1 MLRRLEALGLGIRRS
16 ALGPVFALSGLTV
29 RESVRKKVF
38 IVLAVFTLVMLGAT
52 AMLPAIRA
60 EDRVPLVETWAQR
73 GITFFGVLLVVFLA
87 GVSIPEDIEER
98 KIFTLLSKPLARW
111 QLLAG
116 RFAGFACLLAAFAL
130 ATGLISA
137 VFLRVVSRG
146 SGATLA
152 NTTEYLASE
161 VRIEEEKSQATILAR
176 RTPDKPFEATIS
188 GSPDGVAVYRFARLP
203 LHDLPEQV
211 PLRLS
216 FDIQAE
222 ALLMFG
228 IVEIFIRPAARD
240 ISPEPARKLGWE
252 VGWSE
257 KPREGQPPPPIMAK
271 RTFTA
276 KVGVTSEF
284 LFPRSWIDRSG
295 AIDFAVKRAQ
305 PGIGLTVRHGSL
317 AVVSE
322 PHNFEWNFAKGL
334 ASTFLLWTVVLA
346 LTLMGSTV
354 LSAPVNLLFGIAVF
368 VAGSMIGFLRE
379 SLPAVE
385 HQLVQAEQEEA
396 AADDGHHHAK
406 DPIPTP
412 VLRVSQAIS
421 NAVIGVVP
429 DLAEFD
435 VSVPIL
441 QGRDVPVET
450 VGRGLR
456 TALLYA
462 AGALLLG
469 LAFFR
474 MREFR

>member
-1 MLRRLEALGLGIRRS
+1 MRRRLEALGLGIRRS
-16 ALGPVFALSGLTV
+16 ALGPIFALSGLTV

-52 AMLPAIRA
+52 AMLPAIRP

-98 KIFTLLSKPLARW
+98 KIFTLLTKPLARW

-137 VFLRVVSRG
+137 VFLRVVSHG
-146 SGATLA
+146 SGAPLA
-152 NTTEYLASE
+152 NTTGYTASE
-161 VRIEEEKSQATILAR
+161 VRIEEEKAGASILAR
-176 RTPDKPFEATIS
+176 TTPEKPFEVSITGGPEA
-188 GSPDGVAVYRFARLP
+188 VAVYRFKGLP
-203 LHDLPEQV
+203 IHDLPEEV
-211 PLRLS
+211 PLRLAL
-216 FDIQAE
+216 DVQAE

-228 IVEIFIRPAARD
+228 EVEVFIRPSARD
-240 ISPEPARKLGWE
+240 ISPEPARRLGWE

-257 KPREGQPPPPIMAK
+257 RPREGQPPPPLMATRK
-271 RTFTA
+271 FVA
-276 KVGVTSEF
+276 KVGVTRDF
-284 LFPRSWIDRSG
+284 LFPRSWVDRSG
-295 AIDFAVKRAQ
+295 AIDFAVKRSQ
-305 PGIGLTVRHGSL
+305 PGLGLTVRRESML
-317 AVVSE
+317 VVSK

-346 LTLMGSTV
+346 LTLAGSTV
-354 LSAPVNLLFGIAVF
+354 LSGPVNLLFGIAVF
-368 VAGSMIGFLRE
+368 VTGSMIGFLKE
-379 SLPAVE
+379 SLPTVE
-385 HQLVQAEQEEA
+385 HQLVQAAEEA
-396 AADDGHHHAK
+396 EHEKEHRHAP
-406 DPIPTP
+406 DPIPAP

-421 NAVIGVVP
+421 KAVIDVVP

-462 AGALLLG
+462 AGAFLVG